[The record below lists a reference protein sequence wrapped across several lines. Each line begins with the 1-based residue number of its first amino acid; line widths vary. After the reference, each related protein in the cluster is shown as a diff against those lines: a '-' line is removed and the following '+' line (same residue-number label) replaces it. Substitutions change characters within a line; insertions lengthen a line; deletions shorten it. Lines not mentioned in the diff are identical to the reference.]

1 LFRYNDNQALTGV
14 IYEGIIY
21 TKPRED
27 PMIYTLEQVADRLQV
42 SVQTVRR
49 LIKEGRLKAVR
60 VGVQLRVTQEA
71 LDEFLKQTS

>member
-1 LFRYNDNQALTGV
+1 L
-14 IYEGIIY
+14 I
-21 TKPRED
+21 KPRED

-49 LIKEGRLKAVR
+49 LIKEGKLKAVR

-71 LDEFLKQTS
+71 LDEFLRQSP